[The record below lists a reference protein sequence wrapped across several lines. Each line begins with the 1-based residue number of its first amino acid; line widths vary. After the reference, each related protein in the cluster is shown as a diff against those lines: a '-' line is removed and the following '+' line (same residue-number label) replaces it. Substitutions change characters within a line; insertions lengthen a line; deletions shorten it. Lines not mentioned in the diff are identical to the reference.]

1 MEESETI
8 DFQALE
14 RELQVALALDEKHKR
29 ENDAK
34 FRAIHQKVGSYEE
47 FRDIV
52 LASHLKPL
60 ELRDKLGARNQPW
73 NTCARLTSSE
83 DSIMLTLPNSQH
95 TDSQPRTAAE
105 FSRDWRR
112 YYCTGPEK
120 YAFLLTLGAQLLG
133 NIFHAE
139 IGFGLLGEFLV
150 ILCDHFQPGDA
161 QAIYW
166 ILLHLSQTQRFSLN
180 VDFLSS
186 REREKCQRL
195 FQLLEEK
202 LGGVVQQGGETEQD
216 PEETTKEEHAA
227 EEAINVITLQQLMKA
242 YKFS

>member
-1 MEESETI
+1 MEESETL

-14 RELQVALALDEKHKR
+14 RELQIALTLDEKHKR

-60 ELRDKLGARNQPW
+60 EMRDKMGARNQPW
-73 NTCARLTSSE
+73 NSCAGVTSAKA
-83 DSIMLTLPNSQH
+83 SIPVELSKY
-95 TDSQPRTAAE
+95 TDSWPRTSAE

-120 YAFLLTLGAQLLG
+120 YAFLVTLGAQLLES
-133 NIFHAE
+133 IFCAE

-150 ILCDHFQPGDA
+150 ILCNHFQPEDA

-166 ILLHLSQTQRFSLN
+166 ILLHLSQTQRFGLS

-186 REREKCQRL
+186 SEREKGQRL
-195 FQLLEEK
+195 FQMLEQK
-202 LGGVVQQGGETEQD
+202 LGVPLQRGSKAELD
-216 PEETTKEEHAA
+216 PAGAAQEACVTEETV
-227 EEAINVITLQQLMKA
+227 NVTAMQQLMKS
-242 YKFS
+242 YRFT